1 MAWRRSSD
9 ILERRLL
16 AILDIIQDAEEKGAH
31 RPGVSAWL
39 KALKKVANEA
49 NDLFNEL
56 KYEALRREAK
66 ARGHHVKLRL
76 DTVSLLVPAHNPIV
90 FRYRMGKKLS
100 RIVHSIEVLVTEMN
114 SFGFRN
120 QQEAPPSKEWRI
132 TDSIIPDSEKDIV
145 SRSRSEEKK
154 QIKNI
159 LINNASN
166 RDLTVLPIIG
176 MGGLGKTTFAQ
187 LVYNDPEIKE
197 YFQLQRWCCVSDD
210 FDVAKIGSSICQTS
224 ENNREKA
231 LQNLQ
236 TEVSG
241 KRYLIVLD
249 DVWNEDVDKWEK
261 LKTCLKHGGKGSAI
275 LMTTRKANVAKIMKT
290 CVDDS
295 HNLGQLH
302 KLFLKEIFENRAFCL
317 RKPNAPELSDVVEK
331 ILDRCVGSPLAAK
344 AFGSML
350 SNKTSMKDWKNI
362 LNRSNNSSDKTGI
375 LPILKLS
382 YDDLPSH
389 MKLCFAFCAIFPKD
403 HRIDVEFLIQMWMA
417 HDCIELKDGDD
428 LETAG
433 RETFDELTRRSFFQ
447 DVKRRPSTERW
458 QLDFVTECS
467 IHDLM
472 HDIALSVMGED
483 CFSIVSLAD
492 EKKLLSGRPTRHLFS
507 PYSFGNQKHLEE
519 YLKEHSQSLQSL
531 LCSSIDGNY
540 FTQHLS
546 KYHHLRALQ
555 LKGFRIF
562 SLRPRQ
568 LQYLRYLDLSRNYHI
583 EELPKD
589 ISILYNLQTL
599 NLSNC
604 SSLVRLPKDMKY
616 MKSLHYLYT
625 AGCISLKGMPPDL
638 GQLTSLKT
646 LTYFVVGSTPDC
658 STIRELRDLNLGGEL
673 KLSCLQHVTE
683 EDAKSS
689 GIGSKE
695 NLVSLSLEWSDDTI
709 GEQDQQ
715 KCVLDALKPPAVLEF
730 LRIRS
735 YKGTDFPSW
744 FTYLTMLQHLRELHL
759 DGCTM
764 CDDFP
769 QFGLFK
775 ALEVLVLKRLDKLQ
789 SLCNHS
795 SSAAFQVLKKLKL
808 VKLEIFQRWVATEG
822 EELRFPLLENV
833 EIKHCPLLT
842 TLPEAP
848 KLKVIRLK
856 EEKAQLSLTIFR
868 SRYMSCLREL
878 FLSVSDTEATP
889 APKLDED
896 REVSLSVIKLD
907 GCNFLFPS
915 SPPRPAAGVRK
926 WFGQLVSLRINSCDT
941 LMYWPEEE
949 FPSLVSLE
957 NLHIRSCSKL
967 IGRTKVKE
975 FPTRGKD
982 QLLPN
987 LKILVI
993 GGCKSLTELFV
1004 LPPSLTMILILN
1016 CDSLESMLGQDD
1028 RALDSQQQ
1036 FDIAASSE
1044 NCNDLS
1050 SASMPGSSSPS
1061 RINALPCLD
1070 YLHICDCKKLRFV
1083 PAQLDALRNL
1093 TITHCC
1099 LLESLASLGDLPLL
1113 EVLEL
1118 RNSRQ
1123 LVSVPGSPV
1132 NYSKLEQVTI
1142 KYCPAMNMEPLHA
1155 HLRQRSNRLLHEDI
1169 SSAGSSHPD
1178 EGPKLW
1184 EPKSWKYAF
1193 HKSHRKLCTMT

>member
-568 LQYLRYLDLSRNYHI
+568 LQYL
-583 EELPKD
+583 
-589 ISILYNLQTL
+589 
-599 NLSNC
+599 
-604 SSLVRLPKDMKY
+604 
-616 MKSLHYLYT
+616 
-625 AGCISLKGMPPDL
+625 
-638 GQLTSLKT
+638 
-646 LTYFVVGSTPDC
+646 

>member
-1 MAWRRSSD
+1 MAHFVIGPLISVLNRKVCSYLLKQYKVMDGMEKDRD
-9 ILERRLL
+9 LLERRLL

-49 NDLFNEL
+49 NDVFDEL

-76 DTVSLLVPAHNPIV
+76 DTVSLFPAHNPIV

-132 TDSIIPDSEKDIV
+132 TDSIILDSEKDIV

-159 LINNASN
+159 LINHASN

-176 MGGLGKTTFAQ
+176 MGGQGKTTFAQ

-210 FDVAKIGSSICQTS
+210 FDVAKIASSICQSS

-236 TEVSG
+236 TELSG

-249 DVWNEDVDKWEK
+249 DVWNEDADKWEK

-275 LMTTRKANVAKIMKT
+275 LMTTRKARVAQIMRT

-295 HNLGQLH
+295 HNLGELH

-331 ILDRCVGSPLAAK
+331 ILDRCVGSPLAAR

-350 SNKTSMKDWKNI
+350 SNKTSMKDWTDI
-362 LNRSNNSSDKTGI
+362 LNRSNTCNDKAGI

-403 HRIDVEFLIQMWMA
+403 YQINVEALIQLWMA
-417 HDCIELKDGDD
+417 HDCIQPKHGDN

-458 QLDFVTECS
+458 QLGSVT
-467 IHDLM
+467 
-472 HDIALSVMGED
+472 
-483 CFSIVSLAD
+483 
-492 EKKLLSGRPTRHLFS
+492 
-507 PYSFGNQKHLEE
+507 
-519 YLKEHSQSLQSL
+519 
-531 LCSSIDGNY
+531 
-540 FTQHLS
+540 
-546 KYHHLRALQ
+546 
-555 LKGFRIF
+555 
-562 SLRPRQ
+562 
-568 LQYLRYLDLSRNYHI
+568 
-583 EELPKD
+583 
-589 ISILYNLQTL
+589 TL

-673 KLSCLQHVTE
+673 KVSCFQHVTE

-709 GEQDQQ
+709 GEQDQH

-833 EIKHCPLLT
+833 KIKHCPLLT

-868 SRYMSCLREL
+868 SRYMSCLRKL

-896 REVSLSVIKLD
+896 REVSLSEIKLD

-915 SPPRPAAGVRK
+915 SPPRPAAGVWK
-926 WFGQLVSLRINSCDT
+926 WFGQLVGLEITCCDSLI
-941 LMYWPEEE
+941 YWPEEE
-949 FPSLVSLE
+949 FGSLVSLK
-957 NLHIRSCSKL
+957 NLDIYSCSKL
-967 IGRTKVKE
+967 IGPTKVKE

-987 LKILVI
+987 LKNLGIR
-993 GGCKSLTELFV
+993 GCKSLTELFV
-1004 LPPSLTMILILN
+1004 LPPSLTRILIYN

-1028 RALDSQQQ
+1028 RALDSQQH
-1036 FDIAASSE
+1036 FDTSASSE
-1044 NCNDLS
+1044 TGNDIA
-1050 SASMPGSSSPS
+1050 SASMPEQSPPS
-1061 RINALPCLD
+1061 RINALSCLESLCI
-1070 YLHICDCKKLRFV
+1070 YGCKKLRFV
-1083 PAQLDALRNL
+1083 PAQLDALR
-1093 TITHCC
+1093 
-1099 LLESLASLGDLPLL
+1099 GYD
-1113 EVLEL
+1113 
-1118 RNSRQ
+1118 
-1123 LVSVPGSPV
+1123 
-1132 NYSKLEQVTI
+1132 
-1142 KYCPAMNMEPLHA
+1142 
-1155 HLRQRSNRLLHEDI
+1155 
-1169 SSAGSSHPD
+1169 
-1178 EGPKLW
+1178 
-1184 EPKSWKYAF
+1184 
-1193 HKSHRKLCTMT
+1193 